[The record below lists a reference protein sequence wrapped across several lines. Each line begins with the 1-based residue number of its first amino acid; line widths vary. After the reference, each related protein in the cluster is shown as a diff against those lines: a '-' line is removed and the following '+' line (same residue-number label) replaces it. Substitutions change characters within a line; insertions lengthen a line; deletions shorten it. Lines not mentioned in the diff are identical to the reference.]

1 MIELVTKYKKDWSM
15 FTLASLLDKDGFRL
29 HLFIHKNDWN
39 VQEVD
44 WIVNNFQNVK
54 VYEAW
59 WREEDISR
67 MTFFLKEYWK
77 DKGGLAKRMI
87 VWDGNRIFNRAIDSG
102 DIPPAEFFK
111 SSISF
116 LSRDLVFDKHPH
128 IGHYYDVLGI
138 PRQTHQGMPYV
149 DKSIVLLNYDRLS
162 EFENRDLFFT
172 RQVDP
177 PNEGKRP
184 YIDTQLLATNDLAFF
199 EALSF
204 YKHSYSPIYVNGKVD
219 NLIERDAVAAK
230 ELLDYNVMLRKSWS
244 IDVEHKYLAADY
256 LDLSTGVQLAVPW
269 DCYTSLIDTI
279 PLNFR
284 NSKFNECLLQK
295 AAKQKAIAGKLIE
308 RGFILGKV

>member
-15 FTLASLLDKDGFRL
+15 FTLASLLDKGGFRL

-44 WIVNNFQNVK
+44 WILNNFENVK
-54 VYEAW
+54 IYEAW

-67 MTFFLKEYWK
+67 MTFFLKQYWK

-87 VWDGNRIFNRAIDSG
+87 VWDGNRIFNHDINSG

-111 SSISF
+111 ASISF
-116 LSRDLVFDKHPH
+116 LSRDLVFDKHPN
-128 IGHYYDVLGI
+128 IGYYYDILKI
-138 PRQTHQGMPYV
+138 PRKTHQDMPFI
-149 DKSIVLLNYDRLS
+149 DKKLVLLNYDRLS
-162 EFENRDLFFT
+162 EFEDRDLFFT

-177 PNEGKRP
+177 PNQGQRP
-184 YIDTQLLATNDLAFF
+184 YIDTQLLACNDLAFF

-204 YKHSYSPIYVNGKVD
+204 YKHSWSPIYINGKVD
-219 NLIERDAVAAK
+219 NLVERDAIGAK

-244 IDVEHKYLAADY
+244 MDIEHKYLAADY
-256 LDLSTGVQLAVPW
+256 LDMSTGVQLAVPW
-269 DCYTSLIDTI
+269 DCYTTLIDKI

-284 NSKFNECLLQK
+284 NAKFNEVLLQK
-295 AAKQKAIAGKLIE
+295 AEKQKSIAGKLIK